1 MKTHPGAST
10 NTPAKAQTTDTD
22 IAEDHSSHSANKN
35 PGQQEEKQG
44 LAKSPEESDS
54 TDPLPIS
61 VAASSVAAE
70 PMDTTV

>member
-10 NTPAKAQTTDTD
+10 NTPSKAQTNDTD
-22 IAEDHSSHSANKN
+22 IAEDRSSHSANKN

-44 LAKSPEESDS
+44 LAKSPEKGDS
-54 TDPLPIS
+54 TDPPPIS
-61 VAASSVAAE
+61 VVSSVAGE

>member
-1 MKTHPGAST
+1 MKTHPGALT
-10 NTPAKAQTTDTD
+10 NTSSKAQTNDND

-44 LAKSPEESDS
+44 LAKSPEKGGSK
-54 TDPLPIS
+54 DPLPIS
-61 VAASSVAAE
+61 VGSDEVGE